1 MHKVWKQAANH
12 NIVLPQPQQYGWTLN
27 EDGTHSIEWE
37 AEEVVKHIQD
47 TISFLCKGCH
57 CSKGCGSRCGCRR
70 KGKHCGPGCDCQEC
84 TNLEGVIPT
93 ASTDEAIQQEQKE
106 QRRRKEVTDKLMVDD
121 TDDEFLDSENESIHD
136 IISDAFTIAD
146 DLLH

>member
-12 NIVLPQPQQYGWTLN
+12 NIVLPQPQQYLK
-27 EDGTHSIEWE
+27 EDGSHSIEWE

-70 KGKHCGPGCDCQEC
+70 KGKYCGPGCDCREC

-93 ASTDEAIQQEQKE
+93 ESIDEAIQQEQKE
-106 QRRRKEVTDKLMVDD
+106 QRRKKEVRDKLMIDD
-121 TDDEFLDSENESIHD
+121 DIDGESLDSEMS
-136 IISDAFTIAD
+136 
-146 DLLH
+146 

>member
-1 MHKVWKQAANH
+1 M
-12 NIVLPQPQQYGWTLN
+12 
-27 EDGTHSIEWE
+27 
-37 AEEVVKHIQD
+37 
-47 TISFLCKGCH
+47 
-57 CSKGCGSRCGCRR
+57 
-70 KGKHCGPGCDCQEC
+70 
-84 TNLEGVIPT
+84 IPT
-93 ASTDEAIQQEQKE
+93 ESTDEAIQQEQKE